1 MKLLILFIVGMA
13 LVGCKPQPRSKRIV
27 DQFKFLQLW
36 MSVNDVTNRLGQPDR
51 GYRGQYR
58 LRYDLADG
66 TEMVIAA
73 NYVEEYAPDVQ
84 RVYWF
89 GQSRDGN
96 WLWTK
101 QTAGDLTHYLQW
113 TQGTPVTLHMLRAE
127 TASAILVN
135 VSHDA
140 ILVGGSGTNTF
151 RYDKDSI
158 LWVERNPR

>member
-1 MKLLILFIVGMA
+1 MKLFILFIVGVA
-13 LVGCKPQPRSKRIV
+13 LVGCKPHSKRTL
-27 DQFKFLQLW
+27 DQFKFLELW
-36 MSVNDVTNRLGQPDR
+36 MSVNDVTNRVGQPDR
-51 GYRGQYR
+51 GYRGQHR

-73 NYVEEYAPDVQ
+73 HSVEEYAPDAQ

-96 WLWTK
+96 WLWTE

-113 TQGTPVTLHMLRAE
+113 TQGTPVTLHILRGE
-127 TASAILVN
+127 TASGTLVN
-135 VSHDA
+135 VSHEA
-140 ILVGGSGTNTF
+140 ILVGGTGTNTL

>member
-1 MKLLILFIVGMA
+1 MKLLVLFIVAVA
-13 LVGCKPQPRSKRIV
+13 LVGCKPYSKRTV
-27 DQFKFLQLW
+27 DQFKFLELW
-36 MSVNDVTNRLGQPDR
+36 MSVSDITNQVGLPDR

-73 NYVEEYAPDVQ
+73 HYVEEYAPDAQ

-89 GQSRDGN
+89 GQSRDGS

-113 TQGTPVTLHMLRAE
+113 TQGTPVRVYMFGAE
-127 TASAILVN
+127 TASGTVVN

-140 ILVGGSGTNTF
+140 MQLRYNGTNTVN
-151 RYDKDSI
+151 YDKDSI
-158 LWVERNPR
+158 LWVERNIR